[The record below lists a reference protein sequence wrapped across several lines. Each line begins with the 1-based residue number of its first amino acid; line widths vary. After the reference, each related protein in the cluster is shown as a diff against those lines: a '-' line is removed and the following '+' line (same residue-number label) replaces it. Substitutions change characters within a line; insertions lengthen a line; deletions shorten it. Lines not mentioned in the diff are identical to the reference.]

1 MCRYVYTAA
10 VSHLNTHLDLYTRQQ
25 EYCSIIRS
33 FSLGVRASGLNFLVA
48 CGEVEIDLRALKQQQ
63 VSL

>member
-1 MCRYVYTAA
+1 MFIPQQSVTRLHTLT
-10 VSHLNTHLDLYTRQQ
+10 SIPGSRNTVLL
-25 EYCSIIRS
+25 SGV

-48 CGEVEIDLRALKQQQ
+48 CGEVEIDLRALKQQ